1 MDYSI
6 WSQGVD
12 SDEYAVVI
20 EDGVVLE
27 KDDPRRASIRAFLEI
42 AKHRGRNLISKDDVN
57 ISEYKDTL
65 LIEAVSDNTDR
76 LGRHVPV
83 SIMVDSAVLTSIT
96 EVINTSLDEGGLR
109 VKGVNT
115 NLLLAALDKSRLRKK
130 RLSTAVALGSAFILV
145 SLLLYIIL
153 L

>member
-27 KDDPRRASIRAFLEI
+27 KDDPRRASIRAFLET

-57 ISEYKDTL
+57 ILEYKDRL
-65 LIEAVSDNTDR
+65 LIEAISDNTDR

-83 SIMVDSAVLTSIT
+83 SIMVDSTVLASIA

-109 VKGVNT
+109 VKVVNT
-115 NLLLAALDKSRLRKK
+115 NLLLEALDKSRHRKK
-130 RLSTAVALGSAFILV
+130 RLPIAVALGTAFMLV
-145 SLLLYIIL
+145 ILLLYYFL